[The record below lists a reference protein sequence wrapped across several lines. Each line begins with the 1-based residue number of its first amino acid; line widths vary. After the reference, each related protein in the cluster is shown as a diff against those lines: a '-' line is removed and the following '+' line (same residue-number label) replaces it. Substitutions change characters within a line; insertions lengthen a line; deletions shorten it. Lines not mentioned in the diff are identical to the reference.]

1 MKSLLTEYNDDAKLL
16 LMGGGKMASAVT
28 ELQSLAENVETD
40 ILTLLLKA
48 KSLAMS
54 MEDKDFLEWLNCEIN
69 GYQVTGTI
77 PDYRVGVGKISAW
90 DVELKRTL
98 DFDFGKATPEQ
109 INVFST
115 YKIANPIS
123 SIIKLAEEPEQ
134 LQLQMPLEL
143 KNILLKER
151 GNGIELYWDIHLGK
165 IQGILFAVRNKIHDW
180 ATLVITKSGTQDVT
194 MLANDKVVSVMTVNN
209 INNFNGNVHNAGA
222 IGAGNTGDIHQ
233 QNSIT
238 SGDFNSLTRQLKEHG
253 LDDADVFELKRLVEQ
268 LPRPVSKEEVEQG
281 FGSWIG
287 DMTVKGLKNGLKIAG
302 AVVPTVLTNALCHY
316 FGIPV

>member
-1 MKSLLTEYNDDAKLL
+1 
-16 LMGGGKMASAVT
+16 MASAVT
-28 ELQSLAENVETD
+28 ELQSLAENFETD
-40 ILTLLLKA
+40 ILTLFLRA
-48 KSLAMS
+48 KSIAVS
-54 MEDKDFLEWLNCEIN
+54 MEDNDFLEWLNCEIN

-77 PDYRVGVGKISAW
+77 PDYRIGVGKISAW
-90 DVELKRTL
+90 DVELQRPL

-123 SIIKLAEEPEQ
+123 TIIELAEERVEWQ
-134 LQLQMPLEL
+134 LMMPLEL

-151 GNGIELYWDIHLGK
+151 GKGIELYWDIHIGK

-180 ATLVITKSGTQDVT
+180 ATLVITKSGAQDVT

-209 INNFNGNVHNAGA
+209 TNIFHAPVNNTGA
-222 IGAGNTGDIHQ
+222 IGAGNTGNISQ
-233 QNSIT
+233 QNSI
-238 SGDFNSLTRQLKEHG
+238 SVGDIASLERELKSHG
-253 LDDADVFELKRLVEQ
+253 LDDNDVAELKQLLEQ
-268 LPRPVSKEEVEQG
+268 SPKPASKEEVEKG

-287 DMTVKGLKNGLKIAG
+287 KMTGKAFTGALKVAG
-302 AVVPTVLTNALCHY
+302 AAAPAVLTNALCHY

>member
-1 MKSLLTEYNDDAKLL
+1 
-16 LMGGGKMASAVT
+16 MASAVT

-40 ILTLLLKA
+40 ILTLFLKA
-48 KSLAMS
+48 KSIAMS
-54 MEDKDFLEWLNCEIN
+54 MEDNDFLEWLNCEIN

-123 SIIKLAEEPEQ
+123 TIIELAEKRVEWQ
-134 LQLQMPLEL
+134 LMMPLEL
-143 KNILLKER
+143 KNILLKEQ
-151 GNGIELYWDIHLGK
+151 GKGIELYWDIHIGK

-180 ATLVITKSGTQDVT
+180 ATLVITKSGAQDVT

-238 SGDFNSLTRQLKEHG
+238 SGDFNSLARQLKEQG
-253 LDDADVFELKRLVEQ
+253 LDDADVKELEQ
-268 LPRPVSKEEVEQG
+268 LVKQTDKPTSKDEVEKG

-287 DMTVKGLKNGLKIAG
+287 KITGKAFTGGLKIAG
-302 AVVPTVLTNALCHY
+302 AAAPAVLTNALCHY

>member
-1 MKSLLTEYNDDAKLL
+1 
-16 LMGGGKMASAVT
+16 MASAVT

-40 ILTLLLKA
+40 IHTLLLRA
-48 KSLAMS
+48 KSIAMS

-69 GYQVTGTI
+69 GYQVMGTI
-77 PDYRVGVGKISAW
+77 PDYRIGVGKISAW

-123 SIIKLAEEPEQ
+123 SIIELAEGRVE
-134 LQLQMPLEL
+134 LQLMMPLKL

-151 GNGIELYWDIHLGK
+151 GNGIELYWDIHIGK

-180 ATLVITKSGTQDVT
+180 ATLVITKSGAQDVT
-194 MLANDKVVSVMTVNN
+194 MLANDKVVAVMTVNNFNN
-209 INNFNGNVHNAGA
+209 INNFNGSVHNAGA

-238 SGDFNSLTRQLKEHG
+238 SGDFNSLARQLKEHG
-253 LDDADVFELKRLVEQ
+253 LDDADVTELEQ
-268 LPRPVSKEEVEQG
+268 LVKQTDKPTSKDEVQQG

>member
-1 MKSLLTEYNDDAKLL
+1 
-16 LMGGGKMASAVT
+16 MASAVT

-40 ILTLLLKA
+40 ILTLFLKA
-48 KSLAMS
+48 KSIAMS
-54 MEDKDFLEWLNCEIN
+54 MEDNDFLEWLNCEIN

-123 SIIKLAEEPEQ
+123 TIIELAEERVEWQ
-134 LQLQMPLEL
+134 LMMPLEL

-151 GNGIELYWDIHLGK
+151 GKGIELYWDIHIGK

-180 ATLVITKSGTQDVT
+180 ATLVITKSGVQDVT

-238 SGDFNSLTRQLKEHG
+238 SGDFNSLARQLKEQG
-253 LDDADVFELKRLVEQ
+253 LDDADVKELEQ
-268 LPRPVSKEEVEQG
+268 LVKQTAKPTSKDEVEKG

-287 DMTVKGLKNGLKIAG
+287 KITGKAFTGGLKIAG
-302 AVVPTVLTNALCHY
+302 AAAPALLTNALCHY
-316 FGIPV
+316 FNIPV

>member
-1 MKSLLTEYNDDAKLL
+1 
-16 LMGGGKMASAVT
+16 
-28 ELQSLAENVETD
+28 
-40 ILTLLLKA
+40 
-48 KSLAMS
+48 MS

>member
-1 MKSLLTEYNDDAKLL
+1 
-16 LMGGGKMASAVT
+16 MASVVT
-28 ELQSLAENVETD
+28 ELQSLAENVDTD

-54 MEDKDFLEWLNCEIN
+54 MEDNDFLEWLNSEIN
-69 GYQVTGTI
+69 GYPTMGSI
-77 PDYRVGVGKISAW
+77 PDYRVGVGKITAW

-109 INVFST
+109 IKIFST
-115 YKIANPIS
+115 YKIGQSIS
-123 SIIKLAEEPEQ
+123 SIRRLAEETELVQ
-134 LQLQMPLEL
+134 FRMPLEL
-143 KNILLKER
+143 KNILIKDR
-151 GNGIELYWDIHLGK
+151 GNGIELYWDVYNGK
-165 IQGILFAVRNKIHDW
+165 IQEILFAVRNRILDW
-180 ATLVITKSGTQDVT
+180 ATLVITKSGTQGVT
-194 MLANDKVVSVMTVNN
+194 VLNNDKVVSVMTVNN

-238 SGDFNSLTRQLKEHG
+238 SGDLNSLVRQLKEHG
-253 LDDADVFELKRLVEQ
+253 LDDADVTELEQ
-268 LPRPVSKEEVEQG
+268 LVKQTDKPTSKGEVEKG

-287 DMTVKGLKNGLKIAG
+287 KITGKAFTGGLKIAG
-302 AVVPTVLTNALCHY
+302 AAAPAVLTNALCHY

>member
-1 MKSLLTEYNDDAKLL
+1 
-16 LMGGGKMASAVT
+16 MASVVT
-28 ELQSLAENVETD
+28 ELQSLAENVDTD

-54 MEDKDFLEWLNCEIN
+54 MEDNDFLEWLNSEIN
-69 GYQVTGTI
+69 GYPTMGSI
-77 PDYRVGVGKISAW
+77 PDYRVSVGKITAW

-109 INVFST
+109 IKIFST
-115 YKIANPIS
+115 YKIGQSIS
-123 SIIKLAEEPEQ
+123 SIRRLAEETELVQ
-134 LQLQMPLEL
+134 FRMPLEL
-143 KNILLKER
+143 KNILIKDR
-151 GNGIELYWDIHLGK
+151 GNGIELYWDVYNGK
-165 IQGILFAVRNKIHDW
+165 IQEILFAVRNRILDW
-180 ATLVITKSGTQDVT
+180 ATLVITKSGTQGVT
-194 MLANDKVVSVMTVNN
+194 VLNNDKVVSVMTVNN

-238 SGDFNSLTRQLKEHG
+238 SGDLNSLVRQLKEHG
-253 LDDADVFELKRLVEQ
+253 LDDADVTELEQ
-268 LPRPVSKEEVEQG
+268 LVKQTDKPTSKGEVEKG

-287 DMTVKGLKNGLKIAG
+287 KITGKAFTGGLKIAG
-302 AVVPTVLTNALCHY
+302 AAAPAVLTNALCHY

>member
-1 MKSLLTEYNDDAKLL
+1 
-16 LMGGGKMASAVT
+16 MASAVT

-40 ILTLLLKA
+40 ILTLFLKA
-48 KSLAMS
+48 KSIAMS
-54 MEDKDFLEWLNCEIN
+54 MEDNDFLEWLNCEIN

-123 SIIKLAEEPEQ
+123 TIIELAEERVEWQ
-134 LQLQMPLEL
+134 LMMPLEL

-151 GNGIELYWDIHLGK
+151 GKGIELYWDIHIGK
-165 IQGILFAVRNKIHDW
+165 IQGVLFAVRNKIHDW
-180 ATLVITKSGTQDVT
+180 ATLVITKSGAQDVT

-238 SGDFNSLTRQLKEHG
+238 SGDFNSLARQLKEQG
-253 LDDADVFELKRLVEQ
+253 LDDADVKELEQ
-268 LPRPVSKEEVEQG
+268 LVKQTAKPTSKDEVEKG

-287 DMTVKGLKNGLKIAG
+287 KITGKAFTGGLKIAG
-302 AVVPTVLTNALCHY
+302 AAAPALLTNALCHY
-316 FGIPV
+316 FNIPV

>member
-1 MKSLLTEYNDDAKLL
+1 
-16 LMGGGKMASAVT
+16 MASVVT

-54 MEDKDFLEWLNCEIN
+54 MEDNDFLEWLNSEIN
-69 GYQVTGTI
+69 GYPTMGSI
-77 PDYRVGVGKISAW
+77 PDYRVGVGKITAW

-109 INVFST
+109 IKIFST
-115 YKIANPIS
+115 YKIGQSIS
-123 SIIKLAEEPEQ
+123 SIRRLAEETELVQ
-134 LQLQMPLEL
+134 FRMPLEL
-143 KNILLKER
+143 KNILIKDR
-151 GNGIELYWDIHLGK
+151 GNGIELYWDVYNGK
-165 IQGILFAVRNKIHDW
+165 IQEILFAVRNRILDW
-180 ATLVITKSGTQDVT
+180 ATLVITKSGTQGVT
-194 MLANDKVVSVMTVNN
+194 VLNNDKVVSVMTVNN

-233 QNSIT
+233 QNSII
-238 SGDFNSLTRQLKEHG
+238 SDDFNSLARQLKEHG

-302 AVVPTVLTNALCHY
+302 AVVPAVLTNALCHY

>member
-1 MKSLLTEYNDDAKLL
+1 
-16 LMGGGKMASAVT
+16 MASVVT
-28 ELQSLAENVETD
+28 ELQSLAENVDTD

-54 MEDKDFLEWLNCEIN
+54 MEDNDFLEWLNSEIN
-69 GYQVTGTI
+69 GYPTMGSI
-77 PDYRVGVGKISAW
+77 PDYRVGVGKITAW

-109 INVFST
+109 IKIFST
-115 YKIANPIS
+115 YKIGQSIS
-123 SIIKLAEEPEQ
+123 SIRRLAEETELVQ
-134 LQLQMPLEL
+134 FRMPLEL
-143 KNILLKER
+143 KNILIKDR
-151 GNGIELYWDIHLGK
+151 GNGIELYWDVYNGK
-165 IQGILFAVRNKIHDW
+165 IQEILFAVRNRILDW
-180 ATLVITKSGTQDVT
+180 ATLVITKSGTQGVT
-194 MLANDKVVSVMTVNN
+194 VLNNDKVVSVMTVNN

-238 SGDFNSLTRQLKEHG
+238 SGDLNSLVRQLKEHG
-253 LDDADVFELKRLVEQ
+253 LDDADVTELEQ
-268 LPRPVSKEEVEQG
+268 LVKQTGKPTSKGEVEKG

-287 DMTVKGLKNGLKIAG
+287 KITGKAFTGGLKIAG
-302 AVVPTVLTNALCHY
+302 AAAPAVLTNALCHY

>member
-1 MKSLLTEYNDDAKLL
+1 
-16 LMGGGKMASAVT
+16 MASAVT

-40 ILTLLLKA
+40 ILTLFLKA
-48 KSLAMS
+48 KSIAMS
-54 MEDKDFLEWLNCEIN
+54 MEDNDFLEWLNCEIN

-123 SIIKLAEEPEQ
+123 TIIELAEERVEWQ
-134 LQLQMPLEL
+134 LMMPLEL

-151 GNGIELYWDIHLGK
+151 GKGIELYWDIHIGK

-180 ATLVITKSGTQDVT
+180 ATLVITKSGAQDVT

-238 SGDFNSLTRQLKEHG
+238 SGDFNSLARQLKEQG
-253 LDDADVFELKRLVEQ
+253 LDDADVKELEQ
-268 LPRPVSKEEVEQG
+268 LVKQTAKPTSKDEVEKG

-287 DMTVKGLKNGLKIAG
+287 KITGKAFTGGLKIAG
-302 AVVPTVLTNALCHY
+302 AAAPALLTNALCHY
-316 FGIPV
+316 FNIPV